1 MSLTKENILKE
12 TTAGLDV
19 FKKFI
24 KGDWIVG
31 KPFLNPF
38 YEDTKASCHVYFDNE
53 TRVYKIKDFGNA
65 DFAGDCFFFIGK
77 IFNKECSNPSDFIDI
92 LEIIDR
98 ELNLDLQDRHDRIRE
113 LKKDLGNKIQ
123 YASEIKPAIPA
134 DKVATTFI
142 PPISEPMTDSE
153 LQFWQDYGIDKNV
166 LQHYGVVSIHR
177 FEGTNRDGKVYKL
190 LSTEKEPIFAYPGKR
205 FIKLYRP
212 KSNSRFLYA
221 GEMVD

>member
-65 DFAGDCFFFIGK
+65 D
-77 IFNKECSNPSDFIDI
+77 
-92 LEIIDR
+92 LDR
-98 ELNLDLQDRHDRIRE
+98 LLAFSFR
-113 LKKDLGNKIQ
+113 
-123 YASEIKPAIPA
+123 
-134 DKVATTFI
+134 
-142 PPISEPMTDSE
+142 
-153 LQFWQDYGIDKNV
+153 
-166 LQHYGVVSIHR
+166 
-177 FEGTNRDGKVYKL
+177 GKV
-190 LSTEKEPIFAYPGKR
+190 
-205 FIKLYRP
+205 LYQ
-212 KSNSRFLYA
+212 
-221 GEMVD
+221 DD